1 MARLFGVPA
10 FRVPGFT
17 TPAALLALAAGGGCA
32 TLPAAQQLTPA
43 ERGIAC
49 VLMRGLSMG
58 AGGVSW
64 EQNREAAAR
73 LSQLR
78 ETLVWKPLPA
88 VLHCPGG
95 RRHVRPRGFA
105 DFLDGFGLSADGRR
119 AAISGGFQYAPLMGG
134 GGDCYFERT
143 GNGWRRIGCIETW
156 AS

>member
-1 MARLFGVPA
+1 MARSFRVPA
-10 FRVPGFT
+10 FTV
-17 TPAALLALAAGGGCA
+17 PAALLVLAAGGGCA
-32 TLPAAQQLTPA
+32 TLPAAQRMTPA

-49 VLMRGLSMG
+49 ELMRGLSMG
-58 AGGVSW
+58 LGTGVGW
-64 EQNREAAAR
+64 EQDREAAAR

-78 ETLVWKPLPA
+78 ETLVWKPLPT

-95 RRHVRPRGFA
+95 RRHARPHGFG

-143 GNGWRRIGCIETW
+143 ESGWRRIGCIETW